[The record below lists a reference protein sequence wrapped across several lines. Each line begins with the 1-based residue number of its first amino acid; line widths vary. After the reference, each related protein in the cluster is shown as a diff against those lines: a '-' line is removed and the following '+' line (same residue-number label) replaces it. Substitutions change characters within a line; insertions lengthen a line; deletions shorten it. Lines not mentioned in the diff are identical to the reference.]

1 MSIASPMDF
10 LCAFRQRVKPEYALK
25 PNISLYAVTKGE
37 AIFVE
42 TPQNMNIFHSDT
54 HPFAFVSQFLNATKV
69 IKMSIEDFVNL
80 AGKLGDPTL
89 LVVWISNTGRCGGT
103 MLSQL
108 FETVSGTLVI
118 HEPDPPT
125 NLYHLF
131 EDKELT
137 FSDYEIRL
145 QSTLRIMCKPR
156 RGITR
161 ICIKPRPIC
170 GKMMLDIS
178 QQCLYIRQ
186 LFVYRNCLDTLKSWL
201 GIFAYD
207 PYTVVVR
214 SCVDAVWFSNIC
226 PYMRNLLLYHF
237 VSKLKDAKELPKYP
251 TTACLLVYNWANQI
265 KIAYNAISRD
275 PHILPV
281 KYEDIMTT
289 PNEIVEQIFDDVGI
303 DRKYVNVALM
313 SFSRDSQRGS
323 AVSRERVDD
332 ASSRFMS
339 RVETIKSNDA
349 LHAYNLPSLGED
361 FRL

>member
-69 IKMSIEDFVNL
+69 IKMSVGDFVRL
-80 AGKLGDPTL
+80 TEKLGDPTVP
-89 LVVWISNTGRCGGT
+89 VVWISNTGRCGGT

-108 FETVSGTLVI
+108 FETIPGTLVI

-131 EDKELT
+131 EDKELA
-137 FSDYEIRL
+137 FSEYKIRL

-170 GKMMLDIS
+170 GTMMLDIS

-237 VSKLKDAKELPKYP
+237 VSKLKDAKELPKYS

-281 KYEDIMTT
+281 KYEDVMTM

-303 DRKYVNVALM
+303 DRKYVNGALM

-323 AVSRERVDD
+323 AVSRERVGD
-332 ASSRFMS
+332 ASTRFMS
-339 RVETIKSNDA
+339 RMETIKSNDA